1 MMSVYVCMWV
11 VYTVVK
17 MAIPI
22 NIVNPSMTVDSKYL
36 NGDDMMSN
44 DVLHNIVLKYSLM
57 LPCI

>member
-22 NIVNPSMTVDSKYL
+22 NIINPSMTVDSKYL
-36 NGDDMMSN
+36 NGDHMMSN
-44 DVLHNIVLKYSLM
+44 DVYIIVLKYSLM

>member
-1 MMSVYVCMWV
+1 MMSVCVCMWV

-44 DVLHNIVLKYSLM
+44 DLLHICFKV
-57 LPCI
+57 